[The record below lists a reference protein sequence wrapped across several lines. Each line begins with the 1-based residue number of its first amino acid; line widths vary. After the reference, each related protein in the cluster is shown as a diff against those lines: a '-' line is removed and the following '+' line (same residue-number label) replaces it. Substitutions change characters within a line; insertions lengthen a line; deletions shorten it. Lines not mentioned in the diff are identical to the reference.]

1 MAGASLP
8 LRSSRGHPLTNAAFT
23 TVTARR
29 NLGFSAAS
37 TMTTPQPAPIQAKKI
52 VEWPQPVREY
62 VQRCFAAENNIPGI
76 TTEDVQARLKQI
88 INAAAERDELGTT
101 NWPLMLL
108 PQQLLQQEKSSAM
121 IAPQQNMIWESSV
134 SGLQLQS
141 PTFVNPS
148 DNNLRKRKL
157 NDDPTEPGSTTAM
170 STNPAPW
177 QTTKPRNVFEDRISY
192 PTPAEATKKPK
203 EKKQKNYIGMT
214 AELKRQLD
222 PEASADLE
230 KRRQRFESDRLLH
243 STYDPTRDDIPMS
256 EANDGPVIGTC
267 QTLEKNYFRLTAPP
281 KPETVRPL
289 PVLERTLEH
298 LKSKWRKDNNYSYI
312 CDQFKSLRQDL
323 TVQHVKNEFTVS
335 VYELHA
341 RIALEKMDL
350 GEYNQCQTQL
360 RALYKQQLGGH
371 PAEFLAYRILYFIYT
386 CNRTD
391 MNDVLSDLTQAD
403 REQPAVKHALDVRSA
418 IAAGN
423 YHRLFRLY
431 LDTPHMG
438 AYLMDMFIGRERLA
452 AMASICR
459 TYKPDVKLRFL
470 TEELGFESDQDCAA
484 FICDHGGQNLI
495 DNKPDSGITLA
506 TGKAG
511 QTFQAARDAA
521 FRRVDIKGQI

>member
-1 MAGASLP
+1 MAGQSL
-8 LRSSRGHPLTNAAFT
+8 LLHSARRHPLTSAAFT
-23 TVTARR
+23 SVTARR

-37 TMTTPQPAPIQAKKI
+37 ITSNPHVAAAQPKKI
-52 VEWPQPVREY
+52 VEWPQSVREY
-62 VQRCFAAENNIPGI
+62 VQRCFAAENVISGI
-76 TTEDVQARLKQI
+76 APEDVQARLKQI
-88 INAAAERDELGTT
+88 INSAAERDELGTT
-101 NWPLMLL
+101 NWSMMLL
-108 PQQLLQQEKSSAM
+108 PQQHLQQEKAVAM
-121 IAPQQNMIWESSV
+121 NTLQQKLPWESSL
-134 SGLQLQS
+134 SGLQLQL
-141 PTFVNPS
+141 PAFVTPA
-148 DNNLRKRKL
+148 DNKLRKRKMI
-157 NDDPTEPGSTTAM
+157 DDATEPATAAVL
-170 STNPAPW
+170 THPAPW
-177 QTTKPRNVFEDRISY
+177 QTAKSRNVFEDRISY

-214 AELKRQLD
+214 AEAKRQLD

-230 KRRQRFESDRLLH
+230 KRRQRFETDRLLH
-243 STYDPTRDDIPMS
+243 STYDPNRIDTSMT

-267 QTLEKNYFRLTAPP
+267 QNLEKNYFRLTAPP

-289 PVLERTLEH
+289 PVLEKTLEL
-298 LKSKWRKDNNYSYI
+298 LKSNWRKDNNYSYI

-341 RIALEKMDL
+341 RIALEKIDL

-360 RALYKQQLGGH
+360 RALYKQRLGGH

-403 REQPAVKHALDVRSA
+403 REELAVKHALDVRSA

-438 AYLMDMFIGRERLA
+438 GYLMDMFIGRERLA

-459 TYKPDVKLRFL
+459 TYKPEVKLRFL

-484 FICDHGGQNLI
+484 FICDHGGQDMI
-495 DNKPDSGITLA
+495 DNKPEGGITFA

-511 QTFQAARDAA
+511 QIFQAARDAA